1 MAPDFYLGRRL
12 SYSDNLCTVRYSG
25 PVKGKDGLWVG
36 VEWDDPMRASF
47 VRPSKPW
54 DPPIAF
60 LDAIKTKY
68 GSNEHYENA
77 LITDLEEIIGGAIVH
92 EVGFEGITR
101 RQSAWS
107 QLKVISLD
115 GSRINGITSKPWLS
129 ESRGIA
135 WQKLRVMSFQCEEL
149 DLSRNLIETWYHVV
163 DICSALLEL
172 RILKLKF
179 RNLRSDA
186 GDLYDPLVAVQEL
199 SLSNTALEWDDILQ
213 TPLSASHPESRLLTI
228 ARLPQL
234 STLNNTTILPRDRQN
249 AELYYQNM
257 IANLLLEA
265 STPEQ
270 ESQIHHEHPQWQYLC
285 AKHGEPES
293 IREKNR
299 KDNETAANLTQET
312 GTEVQQERTEFP
324 RMSLAAHLCTFTFY
338 TPSNSSVPST
348 PSTIQPQLETQTQT
362 HTLPLPLIISVY
374 TLKGIVARLLS
385 TPIPA
390 LSLRLILETDEWDP
404 VPAAK
409 PADNDWSC
417 SEGESS
423 STDSEHGTEN
433 GRGIKEK
440 KRQEREERRKKLWVK
455 REIEIPDSV
464 RKVEDWVGRG
474 VREARVR
481 VERREVGEGMVWDR

>member
-1 MAPDFYLGRRL
+1 MYLGPLCSLPDLPVFKALLLCREARFPLLQTLSLAFNPLGNPTSPNSSLSLPTLTRL
-12 SYSDNLCTVRYSG
+12 
-25 PVKGKDGLWVG
+25 
-36 VEWDDPMRASF
+36 
-47 VRPSKPW
+47 
-54 DPPIAF
+54 
-60 LDAIKTKY
+60 
-68 GSNEHYENA
+68 
-77 LITDLEEIIGGAIVH
+77 DL
-92 EVGFEGITR
+92 T
-101 RQSAWS
+101 SC
-107 QLKVISLD
+107 
-115 GSRINGITSKPWLS
+115 GITSLQSVMFLS
-129 ESRGIA
+129 KTPNLTILI
-135 WQKLRVMSFQCEEL
+135 LRSNPLTTLSITTQRHFARLRTL
-149 DLSRNLIETWYHVV
+149 DLTSTHLPNL
-163 DICSALLEL
+163 S
-172 RILKLKF
+172 
-179 RNLRSDA
+179 
-186 GDLYDPLVAVQEL
+186 
-199 SLSNTALEWDDILQ
+199 SLSPLPTIFPVLESLQILQ